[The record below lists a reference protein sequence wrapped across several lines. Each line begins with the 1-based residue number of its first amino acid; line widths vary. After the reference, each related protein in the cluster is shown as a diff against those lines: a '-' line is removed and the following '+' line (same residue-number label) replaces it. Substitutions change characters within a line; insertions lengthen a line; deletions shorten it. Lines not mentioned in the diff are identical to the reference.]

1 MTNFNAPVIPQGDY
15 SPITAKGGRRRTKN
29 RRTHRSKRHKR
40 RTRRYN

>member
-1 MTNFNAPVIPQGDY
+1 MNNYNAPVIRDY
-15 SPITAKGGRRRTKN
+15 SPISAKGGRRRTKN